1 MNPLHDFEFSFIP
14 DLIGEYVSGKLPVE
28 VLSDKVRMQIQVFLK
43 CRDEFVPILDRTEIR
58 PETLGNGI
66 LIFYDFP
73 RPEEVTDARYGAV
86 LIRTDGTPEYHTLE
100 LTSSGRYAHCMVDP
114 DRHILIDFFPSDTT
128 IDEFS
133 DLVRKVSDNEI
144 PDYEEKGL

>member
-1 MNPLHDFEFSFIP
+1 MKYLHDFEFRFIQ

-28 VLSDKVRMQIQVFLK
+28 ALSDKVRMQIQVFLK

-66 LIFYDFP
+66 LILYDFP

-114 DRHILIDFFPSDTT
+114 DIHILLDFVLADIT

-133 DLVRKVSDNEI
+133 DLVRKMSKIGISD
-144 PDYEEKGL
+144 DEEKGL